1 MKNGFSANFQVSA
14 KQKNSRFSVIRTQKI
29 GKNSPQNQDPIVKI
43 TFFQL
48 CLFGNP
54 SWWWQNY
61 WKWKKKW
68 IWGKKMHFWPF
79 WAGIFFFFYATPI
92 YRGGKHYEN
101 FRVPQILLVGPIWRC
116 FGQKITP
123 VGRFLVPFRQY
134 QKFGFPYCRAKN
146 QSCRR
151 PLEWPIKTSAREA
164 LGQWKKLELNRTYQF
179 GEKSKKPS
187 KTFPHIYMGIFGK
200 SDWAL
205 VFSIGLVPLSRL
217 FW

>member
-29 GKNSPQNQDPIVKI
+29 GENSPQNQDPIVKI

-48 CLFGNP
+48 CL
-54 SWWWQNY
+54 
-61 WKWKKKW
+61 
-68 IWGKKMHFWPF
+68 PF
-79 WAGIFFFFYATPI
+79 WWPIMMVTKLLKMKEKMDLGQKNAFLAILGPKIFFFYATPI

-187 KTFPHIYMGIFGK
+187 KTFPHIYMGIFGGFWGFFSK
-200 SDWAL
+200 L
-205 VFSIGLVPLSRL
+205 VSPIVL
-217 FW
+217 